1 MARYELPGDAVF
13 PEGIT
18 EGPGSSFFVG
28 SLGDG
33 TIFRG
38 DLATGSMSVWLGP
51 DGDGRT
57 SIAGLDVDRHGR
69 LLACAIDTGELYAY
83 DLSSAE
89 LVARQ
94 RFPVDGDAEPQPND
108 VVVSGDTAYVT
119 DTRRSVVWRVPA
131 GADGVGAPE
140 VLADLSGPEW
150 PEGLYLN
157 GIVASPDGSLLLVAA
172 QGTGHLWRVPTDGSK
187 VEAVALDGYV
197 FNADGMLLAGDVV
210 YGVTNRGESW
220 DDVTFAVSA
229 LRLAADWRSGVLL
242 GELTD
247 PGWSSPTTLAHVDGK
262 LLVVCSQLKA
272 RRTGTPPR
280 LPFEVIARDLPD
292 W

>member
-1 MARYELPGDAVF
+1 MERFTLPGGSVY

-18 EGPGSSFFVG
+18 EGPGTSFFVG

-38 DLATGSMSVWLGP
+38 DLAEAGDVPVWLGP
-51 DGDGRT
+51 NDDERT
-57 SIAGLDVDRHGR
+57 AIAGLDVDGHGR

-83 DLSSAE
+83 DLSSTA

-94 RFPVDGDAEPQPND
+94 RFPAEGSQPND
-108 VVVSGDTAYVT
+108 VVVSGDAAYVT
-119 DTRRSVVWRVPA
+119 DTRLSLVWRVPA

-140 VLADLSGPEW
+140 MLADLSGPAY

-157 GIVASPDGSLLLVAA
+157 GIVASPDGSLLLVAS
-172 QGTGHLWRVPTDGSK
+172 QGTGQLWRIPTDGSK
-187 VEAVALDGYV
+187 VEQVELDGYD
-197 FNADGMLLAGDVV
+197 FNADGMLLSGDVL
-210 YGVTNRGESW
+210 YGVTNRGDSW
-220 DDVTFAVSA
+220 EDVTFAVPA
-229 LRLAADWRSGVLL
+229 FRLAVDWRSGELL
-242 GELTD
+242 GELAE
-247 PGWSSPTTLAHVDGK
+247 PAWNSPTTLALVDGK

-272 RRTGTPPR
+272 RHFGTAPE
-280 LPFEVIARDLPD
+280 LPFEIVALDLPE

>member
-1 MARYELPGDAVF
+1 MDRFELPGDAVF

-18 EGPGSSFFVG
+18 EGPESSFYVG

-38 DLATGSMSVWLGP
+38 DVATGDVSVWLGP
-51 DGDGRT
+51 DDDGRT
-57 SIAGLDVDRHGR
+57 AIAGLDVDGHRR

-83 DLSSAE
+83 DLSTAT

-94 RFPVDGDAEPQPND
+94 RFPAEGSQPND

-119 DTRRSVVWRVPA
+119 DTRRSLVWRVPA

-140 VLADLSGPEW
+140 VLADLNGPEY
-150 PEGLYLN
+150 PQGLYLN

-172 QGTGHLWRVPTDGSK
+172 QGTGQLWRIPADGSK
-187 VEAVALDGYV
+187 VGQVALDGYE
-197 FNADGMLLAGDVV
+197 FNADGMLLAGDVL
-210 YGVTNRGESW
+210 YGVTNRGDSW
-220 DDVTFAVSA
+220 EDVTFAVSA
-229 LRLAADWRSGVLL
+229 FRLAAGWRSGELL
-242 GELTD
+242 GELTE
-247 PGWSSPTTLAHVDGK
+247 PSWSSPTTLALVAGK

-272 RRTGTPPR
+272 RHFGTDPE
-280 LPFEVIARDLPD
+280 LPFEVLALDLPD